1 MSSIRSASSTSSMK
15 IFLAGSIRG
24 GRQMQPVYR
33 HIYDFLRS
41 RGYDVMSWH
50 VVDPGSDE
58 KEAKMSEQEIYRRDI
73 SLLKESGCLIAE
85 VTVPSIGVGYEIC
98 RALEVGLPVLCVHD
112 ADANVSAMLLGNPN
126 RELWVQEYC
135 DVSSLERILCEFVEM
150 PDEGKD

>member
-1 MSSIRSASSTSSMK
+1 MK

-41 RGYDVMSWH
+41 EGYDVLSWH
-50 VVDPGSDE
+50 VVDPGSGE

-98 RALEVGLPVLCVHD
+98 RALEAGLPVLCVHGT
-112 ADANVSAMLLGNPN
+112 DANVSAMLLGNPN
-126 RELWVQEYC
+126 RVMRVREYC
-135 DVSSLERILCEFVEM
+135 DMDGLERILYEFVGT

>member
-1 MSSIRSASSTSSMK
+1 
-15 IFLAGSIRG
+15 
-24 GRQMQPVYR
+24 MQPVYR

-41 RGYDVMSWH
+41 RGYDVLSWH

-58 KEAKMSEQEIYRRDI
+58 TEAKMSEQEIYRRDI

-98 RALEVGLPVLCVHD
+98 RALEAGLPVLCVHD

-126 RELWVQEYC
+126 RGMRVQEYC
-135 DVSSLERILCEFVEM
+135 DMNRLERILCEFVEQ
-150 PDEGKD
+150 PCEGKD

>member
-1 MSSIRSASSTSSMK
+1 MSSISSASSISSMK

-33 HIYDFLRS
+33 HIYDFLRN
-41 RGYDVMSWH
+41 RGYDVLSWH

-58 KEAKMSEQEIYRRDI
+58 TEAKMSEQEIYRRDI

-98 RALEVGLPVLCVHD
+98 RALEAGLPVLCVHD
-112 ADANVSAMLLGNPN
+112 TDANVSAMLLGNPN
-126 RELWVQEYC
+126 RGIRVQEYC
-135 DVSSLERILCEFVEM
+135 DMNRLERILCEFVEQ
-150 PDEGKD
+150 PCEGKD

>member
-1 MSSIRSASSTSSMK
+1 MK

-33 HIYDFLRS
+33 HIYDFLRG
-41 RGYDVMSWH
+41 RGYDVLSWH

-98 RALEVGLPVLCVHD
+98 RALEAGLPVLCVHD
-112 ADANVSAMLLGNPN
+112 TDANVSAMLLGNPN
-126 RELWVQEYC
+126 REMRVQEYC
-135 DVSSLERILCEFVEM
+135 DMDSLERILSQVCRVA
-150 PDEGKD
+150 

>member
-1 MSSIRSASSTSSMK
+1 MSSISSISSTK

-41 RGYDVMSWH
+41 RGYDVLSWH

-73 SLLKESGCLIAE
+73 GLLKESGCLIAE

-98 RALEVGLPVLCVHD
+98 RALEVGLRVLCVHGT
-112 ADANVSAMLLGNPN
+112 DANVSAMLLGNPN
-126 RELWVQEYC
+126 REMRVREYC
-135 DVSSLERILCEFVEM
+135 DMDGLERILYEFVGT

>member
-1 MSSIRSASSTSSMK
+1 MK
-15 IFLAGSIRG
+15 LFLAGSIRG
-24 GRQMQPVYR
+24 GRQMQPVYQ

-73 SLLKESGCLIAE
+73 SLLKESACLIAE

-98 RALEVGLPVLCVHD
+98 RALEAGLPVLCVHD
-112 ADANVSAMLLGNPN
+112 TDANVSAMLLGNPN
-126 RELWVQEYC
+126 REMWVQEYG
-135 DVSSLERILCEFVEM
+135 DMDSLERILCEFVEP